1 MYNCSMRKLVLL
13 LTLVLSFSLFAQ
25 EKEKKK
31 GPSPFTAPKNLKVL
45 PSEGLQATMQGYRAA
60 LGVMCTY
67 CHVQG
72 DFAND
77 EHPKKVIARNM
88 IRMLGD
94 INSRFPDGK
103 AHVSCYTCHRGE
115 AEPKMT
121 PPAAQ

>member
-1 MYNCSMRKLVLL
+1 MRKLVVLL
-13 LTLVLSFSLFAQ
+13 ALVLSFSLSAQ
-25 EKEKKK
+25 EQEKKK
-31 GPSPFTAPKNLKVL
+31 GPSPFANPKNLKVL
-45 PSEGLQATMQGYRAA
+45 PAEGLQPTMQGYRVA

-72 DFAND
+72 DFASED
-77 EHPKKVIARNM
+77 APKKAIARNM

>member
-1 MYNCSMRKLVLL
+1 MRTLLVSLVLL
-13 LTLVLSFSLFAQ
+13 LCLSLSAQ

-31 GPSPFTAPKNLKVL
+31 GPSPFTNPKNLKVL
-45 PSEGLQATMQGYRAA
+45 PAEGLQPTMQYYRVA

-72 DFAND
+72 DFAS
-77 EHPKKVIARNM
+77 EEAPKKNVARAM

-115 AEPKMT
+115 AEPKMN

>member
-1 MYNCSMRKLVLL
+1 MRILVVSLA
-13 LTLVLSFSLFAQ
+13 LVLSLSLFAQ
-25 EKEKKK
+25 DKEKKK
-31 GPSPFTAPKNLKVL
+31 GPSPFANPKNLKVL
-45 PSEGLQATMQGYRAA
+45 PSEGLQPTMQFYRAA

-72 DFAND
+72 DFASD
-77 EHPKKVIARNM
+77 DVRKKVIARNM
-88 IRMLGD
+88 IRMVGD